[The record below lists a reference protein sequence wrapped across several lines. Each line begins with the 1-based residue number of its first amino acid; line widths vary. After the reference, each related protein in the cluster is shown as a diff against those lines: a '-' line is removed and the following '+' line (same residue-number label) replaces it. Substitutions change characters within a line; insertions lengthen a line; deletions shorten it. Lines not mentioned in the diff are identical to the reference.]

1 MKKYFV
7 FSFLLI
13 LFILP
18 LSGQQVLSAEILPH
32 PEVNQERLDRI
43 NQLINAFVK
52 ENKIIGAV
60 ALVAKDG
67 KLLIHN
73 GYGMDDKETGKKMDK
88 NGIFRIASQTKAL
101 TSVGILMLMESGKL
115 LLSDPVHKYIPTFK
129 KMAVLQSFNE
139 KDSTFTTVPAKRDIT
154 LRDLLTHTS
163 GLGYAGIGS
172 PAMKAIYAKNGI
184 SAGVGEMNADIFKT
198 MMRLGELPLE
208 YQLGLS

>member
-73 GYGMDDKETGKKMDK
+73 GYGMDDKETGKK
-88 NGIFRIASQTKAL
+88 NG
-101 TSVGILMLMESGKL
+101 
-115 LLSDPVHKYIPTFK
+115 
-129 KMAVLQSFNE
+129 
-139 KDSTFTTVPAKRDIT
+139 
-154 LRDLLTHTS
+154 
-163 GLGYAGIGS
+163 
-172 PAMKAIYAKNGI
+172 
-184 SAGVGEMNADIFKT
+184 
-198 MMRLGELPLE
+198 
-208 YQLGLS
+208 